1 MDCVKNNNEIT
12 VSEKPNNI
20 IGRKI
25 MGTTE
30 CGKCNVFFITEILV
44 KTLIYLAAP
53 IISINII
60 TKTKSI

>member
-12 VSEKPNNI
+12 VSEKHNNI

-30 CGKCNVFFITEILV
+30 CGKWNVFL
-44 KTLIYLAAP
+44 
-53 IISINII
+53 
-60 TKTKSI
+60 

>member
-30 CGKCNVFFITEILV
+30 CGKWNVFL
-44 KTLIYLAAP
+44 
-53 IISINII
+53 
-60 TKTKSI
+60 